1 MRLTSTRRTYKIRRI
16 RRPGLIFLLEP
27 AMRSTVRTALV
38 STVCLLVVAV
48 AAVAAPIKFARYPH
62 VSSGKLAFAYHGDLW
77 IANVDGSHPVRL
89 TAHVSRNTFPR
100 LSPDGKWVAFTSNRM
115 GNDDV
120 WVIPAL
126 GGEAR
131 QLTFHSTG
139 DTVLYWTPDGKRI
152 IFTSNRSGRTFGS
165 PLYTVAIDGGLPEP
179 LPMDVGTSGMV
190 KQDGSMIAFNRV
202 GGRYWR
208 KGYQGNASDDIY
220 VQDLKTR
227 KITQI
232 TGTNLQ
238 AFRTKRQS
246 LNPMWGADGMIYFSS
261 ERDGIFNIW
270 KIAATG
276 GEPTQVTSHK
286 QDGVQFPSMSPD
298 GKTIAYENE
307 FEVWTLAVPGG
318 SPKKVSIDLEYDP
331 KESLVQFVRSNG
343 RIDGF
348 SPSPDGDYAAIDYHG
363 EIFIVPTDP
372 EAGERRQVTSS
383 SWRDRREQ
391 FSPNGRYVAYTSDE
405 SKEEE
410 IWIFDRQSGS
420 RRKLTTHPS
429 FKSGAAFSPDSK
441 QLAYVAANRLFLA
454 DVEAG
459 KSIEVAYNIAGGY
472 QGLSFSP
479 DGKWLVYSRRDEDQ
493 NADVYLYDLAGKKEY
508 DVTPDPFSDTRAAFT
523 PDGRR
528 LVFLSERDGG
538 VTHLFVVTLDR
549 MREDP
554 DDPLVKERLK
564 KARTEKKDK
573 EDPAA
578 AGVKVDVAGID
589 SRVLQ
594 ITRGTEADGAYFLSA
609 DGRLVYFVSG
619 DERGRGLFSVG
630 IDGKDRKRVSDGAFA
645 GLTATS
651 DTKKVF
657 YTQDGELY
665 QMELAGEKRKTKI
678 NTAVTVKIDNRVEWQ
693 QIFDE
698 CWRVMKYQFYDE
710 KMHGRDWN
718 AIKAT
723 YEPLLKYVGE
733 NDDVYD
739 IANEMIGELN
749 ASHTGVSGPASRQIP
764 SSYTTRQPG
773 FELGADAGAYRI
785 SRIVRKGPADKEW
798 LNLKVGDYVLAID
811 GRPIKAG
818 DNYWALLNDPLNE
831 YVTFKVASTPAGAD
845 ARDVRIRTVA
855 SLNDVK
861 YREWVERNREF
872 VDKESNGQIAYV
884 HIQSMN
890 QPSLKIFQNEID
902 QYWNKKGLI
911 VDIRFN
917 GGGNI
922 DQELLDILERR
933 PYEFWNNRWGAR
945 TWGRR
950 PRQMVVGPKVML
962 INWRSASDSEVTPMG
977 FRDLGLGRIVGNP
990 TNASVIA
997 TGSYGLINGG
1007 SIRTPGSLVVTWDPT
1022 KPNNYGVNLENYGVA
1037 PDVFVKNTPEDEL
1050 QGFDRELKA
1059 AVDEALKMLKEKNW
1073 RYEK

>member
-1 MRLTSTRRTYKIRRI
+1 MRRTVRI
-16 RRPGLIFLLEP
+16 
-27 AMRSTVRTALV
+27 ALV
-38 STVCLLVVAV
+38 SAVCLLVA
-48 AAVAAPIKFARYPH
+48 AAVAIAAPVKFARYPH
-62 VSSGKLAFAYHGDLW
+62 VSSGKLVFAYHGDLW
-77 IANVDGSHPVRL
+77 IANADGARPMRL

-120 WVIPAL
+120 WVIPAA

-131 QLTFHSTG
+131 QLTFHTTA

-152 IFTSNRSGRTFGS
+152 IFASNRSARTFGS
-165 PLYTVAIDGGLPEP
+165 PLYTVAVDGGLPEP
-179 LPMDVGTSGMV
+179 LPMDVGTSGMI
-190 KQDGSMIAFNRV
+190 KQDGSTIAFNRV
-202 GGRYWR
+202 GARYWR

-220 VQDLKTR
+220 VQDLKTK
-227 KITQI
+227 KITQL

-261 ERDGIFNIW
+261 ERDGIFNVW
-270 KIAATG
+270 KMSPSG
-276 GEPTQVTSHK
+276 GEPTQVTFHK

-307 FEVWTLAVPGG
+307 FELWTLAVPGG
-318 SPKKVSIDLEYDP
+318 TPKKVTIDLEYDP
-331 KESLVQFVRSNG
+331 KENLVQFVQSKG

-348 SPSPDGDYAAIDYHG
+348 SPSPDGDYAAIDFHG

-372 EAGERRQVTSS
+372 EVGERRQVTSS
-383 SWRDRREQ
+383 SWRDRREA

-410 IWIFDRQSGS
+410 IWVFDRQTGT
-420 RRKLTTHPS
+420 RKKLTTHPS
-429 FKSGAAFSPDSK
+429 FKTNGAWSPDAK
-441 QLAYVAANRLFLA
+441 QLAYVAANRLFIA

-459 KSIEVAYNIAGGY
+459 KSVEVAYNIAGGY
-472 QGLSFSP
+472 QAVSFSP
-479 DGKWLVYSRRDEDQ
+479 DGKWLAYTRRDDDQ
-493 NADVYLYDLAGKKEY
+493 NADVYLYDLTAKKEY
-508 DVTPDPFSDTRAAFT
+508 DVTPNPFSDTRGVFT
-523 PDGRR
+523 PDSKR
-528 LVFLSERDGG
+528 LVFLSDRDGG

-549 MREDP
+549 LREDP

-564 KARTEKKDK
+564 KARAEKKDK
-573 EDPAA
+573 EDAA
-578 AGVKVDVAGID
+578 ANAVKVDVTGID
-589 SRVLQ
+589 RRVLQ
-594 ITRGTEADGAYFLSA
+594 LTRGAEADGASFFLSP
-609 DGRLVYFVSG
+609 DSRLVYFTSS
-619 DERGRGLFSVG
+619 DDRGRGRFSVG
-630 IDGKDRKRVSDGAFA
+630 IDGKDRKRVSDGAFG
-645 GLTATS
+645 GLAATP
-651 DTKKVF
+651 DAKRVF

-665 QMELAGEKRKTKI
+665 QMEMAGEKRKTKI

-710 KMHGRDWN
+710 KMNGRDWN
-718 AIKAT
+718 AIKAA

-749 ASHTGVSGPASRQIP
+749 ASHTGVSGPPSREIAP
-764 SSYTTRQPG
+764 SYTTRQPG
-773 FELGADAGAYRI
+773 FELEADAGAYRI
-785 SRIVRKGPADKEW
+785 SRIYRNGPADKEW
-798 LNLKVGDYVLAID
+798 LGLKVGDYVLAID
-811 GRPIKAG
+811 GKPIKAG

-831 YVTFKVASTPAGAD
+831 YVTFKVGSTPAGAD
-845 ARDVRIRTVA
+845 SREVRIKTVT
-855 SLNDVK
+855 SLSEVK
-861 YREWVERNREF
+861 YQEWVERNREF

-884 HIQSMN
+884 HIQAMN

-911 VDIRFN
+911 VDIRYN

-933 PYEFWNNRWGAR
+933 PYEFWNNRWGAP

-1022 KPNNYGVNLENYGVA
+1022 KPNNYGVNLENFGVA
-1037 PDVFVKNTPEDEL
+1037 PDVFVKNSPEDEL

-1059 AVDEALKMLKEKNW
+1059 AVDEALKMLKERNW

>member
-1 MRLTSTRRTYKIRRI
+1 MRRTVRI
-16 RRPGLIFLLEP
+16 
-27 AMRSTVRTALV
+27 ALV
-38 STVCLLVVAV
+38 SAVCLLVA
-48 AAVAAPIKFARYPH
+48 AAVAIAAPVKFARYPH
-62 VSSGKLAFAYHGDLW
+62 VSSGKLVFAYHGDLW
-77 IANVDGSHPVRL
+77 IANADGARPMRL

-120 WVIPAL
+120 WVIPAA

-131 QLTFHSTG
+131 QLTFHTTA

-152 IFTSNRSGRTFGS
+152 IFASNRSARTFGS
-165 PLYTVAIDGGLPEP
+165 PLYTVAVDGGLPEP
-179 LPMDVGTSGMV
+179 LPMDVGTSGMI
-190 KQDGSMIAFNRV
+190 KQDGSTIAFNRV
-202 GGRYWR
+202 GARYWR

-220 VQDLKTR
+220 VQDLKTK
-227 KITQI
+227 KITQL

-261 ERDGIFNIW
+261 ERDGIFNVW
-270 KIAATG
+270 KMSPSG
-276 GEPTQVTSHK
+276 GEPTQVTFHK

-307 FEVWTLAVPGG
+307 FELWTLAVPGG
-318 SPKKVSIDLEYDP
+318 TPKKVTIDLEYDP
-331 KESLVQFVRSNG
+331 KENLVQFVQSKG

-348 SPSPDGDYAAIDYHG
+348 SPSPDGDYAAIDFHG

-372 EAGERRQVTSS
+372 EVGERRQVTSS
-383 SWRDRREQ
+383 SWRDRREA

-410 IWIFDRQSGS
+410 IWVFDRQTGT
-420 RRKLTTHPS
+420 RKKLTTHPS
-429 FKSGAAFSPDSK
+429 FKTNGAWSPDAK
-441 QLAYVAANRLFLA
+441 QLAYVAANRLFIA

-459 KSIEVAYNIAGGY
+459 KSVEVAYNIAGGY
-472 QGLSFSP
+472 QAVSFSP
-479 DGKWLVYSRRDEDQ
+479 DGKWLAYTRRDDDQ
-493 NADVYLYDLAGKKEY
+493 NADVYLYDLTAKKEY
-508 DVTPDPFSDTRAAFT
+508 DVTPNPFSDTRGVFT
-523 PDGRR
+523 PDSKR
-528 LVFLSERDGG
+528 LVFLSDRDGG

-549 MREDP
+549 LREDP

-564 KARTEKKDK
+564 KARAEKKDK
-573 EDPAA
+573 EDAA
-578 AGVKVDVAGID
+578 ANAVKVDVTGID
-589 SRVLQ
+589 RRVLQ
-594 ITRGTEADGAYFLSA
+594 LTRGAEADGASFFLSP
-609 DGRLVYFVSG
+609 DSRLVYFTSS
-619 DERGRGLFSVG
+619 DDRGRGLFSVG
-630 IDGKDRKRVSDGAFA
+630 IDGKDRKRVSDGAFG
-645 GLTATS
+645 GLAATP
-651 DTKKVF
+651 DAKRVF

-665 QMELAGEKRKTKI
+665 QMEMAGEKRKTKI

-710 KMHGRDWN
+710 KMNGRDWN
-718 AIKAT
+718 AIKAA

-749 ASHTGVSGPASRQIP
+749 ASHTGVSGPPSREIAP
-764 SSYTTRQPG
+764 SYTTRQPG
-773 FELGADAGAYRI
+773 FELEADAGAYRI
-785 SRIVRKGPADKEW
+785 SRIYRNGPADKEW
-798 LNLKVGDYVLAID
+798 LGLKVGDYVLAID
-811 GRPIKAG
+811 GKPIKAG

-831 YVTFKVASTPAGAD
+831 YVTFKVGSTPAGAD
-845 ARDVRIRTVA
+845 SREVRIKTVT
-855 SLNDVK
+855 SLSEVK
-861 YREWVERNREF
+861 YQEWVERNREF

-884 HIQSMN
+884 HIQAMN

-911 VDIRFN
+911 VDIRYN

-933 PYEFWNNRWGAR
+933 PYEFWNNRWGAP

-1022 KPNNYGVNLENYGVA
+1022 KPNNYGVNLENFGVA
-1037 PDVFVKNTPEDEL
+1037 PDVFVKNSPEDEL

-1059 AVDEALKMLKEKNW
+1059 AVDEALKMLKERNW

>member
-1 MRLTSTRRTYKIRRI
+1 
-16 RRPGLIFLLEP
+16 
-27 AMRSTVRTALV
+27 MRSTIRTALV

-48 AAVAAPIKFARYPH
+48 AAVAAPVKFARYPH
-62 VSSGKLAFAYHGDLW
+62 VSNGKLAFAYHGDLW
-77 IANVDGSHPVRL
+77 IANADGSHPVRL

-120 WVIPAL
+120 WIIPSS

-131 QLTFHSTG
+131 QLTFHSTA
-139 DTVLYWTPDGKRI
+139 DTVVYWTPDGKRI
-152 IFTSNRSGRTFGS
+152 IFASNRSGRPFGS
-165 PLYTVAIDGGLPEP
+165 PLYTVALEGGLPEP
-179 LPMDVGTSGMV
+179 LPIDVGSNGMI
-190 KQDGSMIAFNRV
+190 KPDGSTLAFNRLGV
-202 GGRYWR
+202 RYWR
-208 KGYQGNASDDIY
+208 KGYQGNAADDIFL
-220 VQDLKTR
+220 QDLKSK
-227 KITQI
+227 KITQL

-270 KIAATG
+270 KISPSG

-307 FEVWTLAVPGG
+307 FELWTLAVPGG
-318 SPKKVSIDLEYDP
+318 SPKKVAIDLEYDP
-331 KESLVQFVRSNG
+331 KENLVQFVQSKG
-343 RIDGF
+343 RVDGF
-348 SPSPDGDYAAIDYHG
+348 SPSPDGDYAAIDFHG

-383 SWRDRREQ
+383 SWRDRREA
-391 FSPNGRYVAYTSDE
+391 FSPNGRFVAYTSDE

-410 IWIFDRQSGS
+410 IWIFDRQAGT

-429 FKSGAAFSPDSK
+429 FKNIGDWSPDSK
-441 QLAYVAANRLFLA
+441 QLAYVAANRLFVA
-454 DVEAG
+454 DVETA
-459 KSIEVAYNIAGGY
+459 KPVEVAYNQAGGY
-472 QGLSFSP
+472 QAVSFSP
-479 DGKWLVYSRRDEDQ
+479 GGKWLTYTRRDDDQ
-493 NADVYLYDLAGKKEY
+493 NADVYLFDLTAKKEY
-508 DVTPDPFSDTRAAFT
+508 DVTPNPFGESRPAFT
-523 PDGRR
+523 PDGKRI
-528 LVFLSERDGG
+528 VFLSDRDGG
-538 VTHLFVVTLDR
+538 VVHLFVVTLDR
-549 MREDP
+549 LREDP

-564 KARTEKKDK
+564 KARTEKREK

-578 AGVKVDVAGID
+578 VAVKVDVTGIER
-589 SRVLQ
+589 RVLQ
-594 ITRGTEADGAYFLSA
+594 LTRGTEADGAYFLSS
-609 DGRLVYFVSG
+609 DGKLVYFVSG

-645 GLTATS
+645 GLTATA
-651 DTKKVF
+651 DAKRVF
-657 YTQDGELY
+657 YTQEGELY
-665 QMELAGEKRKTKI
+665 QMELAGEKKKTKI

-718 AIKAT
+718 AVKAT
-723 YEPLLKYVGE
+723 YEPLLRYVGE

-749 ASHTGVSGPASRQIP
+749 ASHTGVSGPASREIP
-764 SSYTTRQPG
+764 PSYTTRLPG
-773 FELGADAGAYRI
+773 FDLEIDAGAYRI
-785 SRIVRKGPADKEW
+785 ARIYRKGPADKEW
-798 LNLKVGDYVLAID
+798 LALKVGDYVLAID

-818 DNYWALLNDPLNE
+818 DNFWALLNDPLNE
-831 YVTFKVASTPAGAD
+831 YVTFKVASTPAGTD
-845 ARDVRIRTVA
+845 ARDVRIKTVT

-890 QPSLKIFQNEID
+890 QPSLKIFQNEIE

>member
-1 MRLTSTRRTYKIRRI
+1 MRKTILVA
-16 RRPGLIFLLEP
+16 LIS
-27 AMRSTVRTALV
+27 A
-38 STVCLLVVAV
+38 VCLV
-48 AAVAAPIKFARYPH
+48 AAAVTAAAAPIKFARYPH
-62 VSSGKLAFAYHGDLW
+62 IANGKLAFAYHGDLW
-77 IANVDGSHPVRL
+77 VANADGTHPVRL

-100 LSPDGKWVAFTSNRM
+100 FSPDGKWVAFTSNRM

-120 WVIPAL
+120 WVVPAA

-131 QLTFHSTG
+131 QLTFLTTP

-152 IFTSNRSGRTFGS
+152 IFTSNRSGQPFGS
-165 PLYTVAIDGGLPEP
+165 PLYSVAVGGGLPEP
-179 LPMDVGTSGMV
+179 LSIDVGTNGMI
-190 KQDGSMIAFNRV
+190 KQDGSMLAFNRIPV
-202 GGRYWR
+202 RYWR
-208 KGYQGNASDDIY
+208 KGYKGNAADDIF
-220 VQDLKTR
+220 VQDLTTK
-227 KITQI
+227 KITQL
-232 TGTNLQ
+232 TGTDLQ

-246 LNPMWGADGMIYFSS
+246 INPMWGADGMIYFSS

-270 KIAATG
+270 RIASSG
-276 GEPTQVTSHK
+276 GEPVQVTFHK

-307 FEVWTLAVPGG
+307 FELWTLAVPGG
-318 SPKKVSIDLEYDP
+318 SPNKVAIDLEFDP
-331 KESLVQFVRSNG
+331 KENLVQFIQSKG

-348 SPSPDGDYAAIDYHG
+348 STSPDGDYAAIDFHG
-363 EIFIVPTDP
+363 EIFVVPTDP

-383 SWRDRREQ
+383 SWRDRRET
-391 FSPNGRYVAYTSDE
+391 FSPNGRYIAYTSDE

-410 IWIFDRQSGS
+410 VWVFDRQAGT
-420 RRKLTTHPS
+420 RRKLTTHAS
-429 FKSGAAFSPDSK
+429 FKTVGAWSPDS
-441 QLAYVAANRLFLA
+441 QRLAYVAANRLFVA

-459 KSIEVAYNIAGGY
+459 STIEVTNNPAGGF
-472 QGLSFSP
+472 QAVSFSP
-479 DGKWLVYSRRDEDQ
+479 DGNWLAYNRRDDDQ
-493 NADVYLYDLAGKKEY
+493 NSDVYLFDLATKKEY
-508 DVTPDPFSDTRAAFT
+508 DVTPNPFTDSRATFTR
-523 PDGRR
+523 DGKR
-528 LVFLSERDGG
+528 LVFLSDRDGS
-538 VTHLFVVTLDR
+538 VTHLFAVALDR
-549 MREDP
+549 LREDP

-564 KARTEKKDK
+564 KARADRKDK
-573 EDPAA
+573 EKDKEKEDASAMPI
-578 AGVKVDVAGID
+578 KVETAGID
-589 SRVLQ
+589 QRAIQL
-594 ITRGTEADGAYFLSA
+594 TKGTEADAAYFVSA
-609 DGRLVYFVSG
+609 DGRLVYFVSS
-619 DERGRGLFSVG
+619 DDKGRGLFSVG
-630 IDGKDRKRVSDGAFA
+630 IDGRDRKRVADGAFA
-645 GLTATS
+645 GLAATA

-665 QMELAGEKRKTKI
+665 QMDLAAEKKKTKI
-678 NTAVTVKIDNRVEWQ
+678 DTAVTVKVDNRVEWQ

-710 KMHGRDWN
+710 KMHGRDWD
-718 AIKAT
+718 AVKAT

-749 ASHTGVSGPASRQIP
+749 ASHTGVSGPPSREIP
-764 SSYTTRQPG
+764 AAYTTRLPG
-773 FELGADAGAYRI
+773 FDLEADAGAYRI
-785 SRIVRKGPADKEW
+785 SRIYRKGPADKEW
-798 LNLKVGDYVLAID
+798 LGLKVGDYVLAID
-811 GRPIKAG
+811 GKAIKAG
-818 DNYWALLNDPLNE
+818 DNYWQVLNDPLND
-831 YVTFKVASTPAGAD
+831 YVTFKVATTPAGAD
-845 ARDVRIRTVA
+845 ARDVRIKTA
-855 SLNDVK
+855 TSLSAVK
-861 YREWVERNREF
+861 YDEWVERNREF

-890 QPSLKIFQNEID
+890 QPSLKKFQNEID
-902 QYWNKKGLI
+902 QFWNKKGLI
-911 VDIRFN
+911 VDIRYN

-933 PYEFWNNRWGAR
+933 PFEFWNNRWGSR

-997 TGSYGLINGG
+997 TGSYGLVNGG

-1050 QGFDRELKA
+1050 KGFDRELKT
-1059 AVDEALKMLKEKNW
+1059 AVDEALKMLKEKVW
-1073 RYEK
+1073 RFGEK

>member
-1 MRLTSTRRTYKIRRI
+1 MRKTLRI
-16 RRPGLIFLLEP
+16 
-27 AMRSTVRTALV
+27 TLV
-38 STVCLLVVAV
+38 STVFLVAIAA

-62 VSSGKLAFAYHGDLW
+62 VANGKLAFAYHGDLW
-77 IANVDGSHPVRL
+77 VANADGSGPVRL

-100 LSPDGKWVAFTSNRM
+100 FSPDGKWVAFTSNRM

-120 WVIPAL
+120 WVIPAS

-131 QLTFHSTG
+131 QLTFLTTA
-139 DTVLYWTPDGKRI
+139 DTVLYWTPDGRRI
-152 IFTSNRSGRTFGS
+152 IFASNRSSRPFGS
-165 PLYTVAIDGGLPEP
+165 PLYTVALEGGLPEP
-179 LPMDVGTSGMV
+179 LPIDTGSNGMIR
-190 KQDGSMIAFNRV
+190 QDGSMLAFNRIAV
-202 GGRYWR
+202 RYWR
-208 KGYQGNASDDIY
+208 KGYKGNAADDIF

-227 KITQI
+227 KITQL
-232 TGTNLQ
+232 TGNDLQ

-261 ERDGIFNIW
+261 ERDGVFNLW
-270 KIAATG
+270 KMPATG
-276 GEPTQVTSHK
+276 GEPVQVTFHK

-307 FEVWTLAVPGG
+307 FELWTLAVPGG
-318 SPKKVSIDLEYDP
+318 SPKKVAIDLSYDP
-331 KESLVQFVRSNG
+331 KENLVQFVQSKG

-348 SPSPDGDYAAIDYHG
+348 SPSPDGDYAAIDFHG

-383 SWRDRREQ
+383 SWRDRRET
-391 FSPNGRYVAYTSDE
+391 FSPNGRYIAYTSDE
-405 SKEEE
+405 SREEE
-410 IWIFDRQSGS
+410 VWVFDRQTAS
-420 RRKLTTHPS
+420 RKKLTTHPS
-429 FKSGAAFSPDSK
+429 FKSSATWSPDSK
-441 QLAYVAANRLFLA
+441 QVAYVAANRLYVA
-454 DVEAG
+454 DIEAG
-459 KSIEVAYNIAGGY
+459 KPLEVAYNQAGGF
-472 QGLSFSP
+472 QALSFSP
-479 DGKWLVYSRRDEDQ
+479 DGKWLTYTRRDEDQ
-493 NADVYLYDLAGKKEY
+493 NSDVYLFDLAAKKEY
-508 DVTPDPFSDTRAAFT
+508 DVTPNPFTDSRAAFT
-523 PDGRR
+523 PDGKR
-528 LVFLSERDGG
+528 LVFLSDRDGG
-538 VTHLFVVTLDR
+538 VVHLFVVALDR
-549 MREDP
+549 LREDP

-564 KARTEKKDK
+564 KARADRKDK

-578 AGVKVDVAGID
+578 ALIKVETAGID
-589 SRVLQ
+589 RRAIQL
-594 ITRGTEADGAYFLSA
+594 TRGAEADGPYFLSS
-609 DGRLVYFVSG
+609 DGRSVYFVGG
-619 DERGRGLFSVG
+619 DEKGRGLFSVG
-630 IDGKDRKRVSDGAFA
+630 IDGKDRKRVADGAFA
-645 GLTATS
+645 GLASTA
-651 DTKKVF
+651 DTKKAF
-657 YTQDGELY
+657 YLQDGELY
-665 QMELAGEKRKTKI
+665 QMELSGEKKKTKI
-678 NTAVTVKIDNRVEWQ
+678 NTAVTVKVDNRVEWQ

-710 KMHGRDWN
+710 KMHGRDWD
-718 AIKAT
+718 AVKAT

-749 ASHTGVSGPASRQIP
+749 ASHTGVSGPPSREIP
-764 SSYTTRQPG
+764 ASYTTRLPG
-773 FELGADAGAYRI
+773 FDLEADAGAYRI
-785 SRIVRKGPADKEW
+785 SHIYRKGPADKEW
-798 LNLKVGDYVLAID
+798 LGLKTGDYVLAID
-811 GRPIKAG
+811 GRTIKAG

-831 YVTFKVASTPAGAD
+831 YVTFKVAATPAGAD
-845 ARDVRIRTVA
+845 ARDVRIKTAA
-855 SLNDVK
+855 SLSDVK
-861 YREWVERNREF
+861 YQEWVERNREF

-884 HIQSMN
+884 HIQAMN
-890 QPSLKIFQNEID
+890 QPSLKTFQNEID
-902 QYWNKKGLI
+902 QFWNKKGLI
-911 VDIRFN
+911 VDIRYN

-1022 KPNNYGVNLENYGVA
+1022 KPNNYGTNLENYGVA

-1050 QGFDRELKA
+1050 KGFDRELKA

-1073 RYEK
+1073 RFEK

>member
-1 MRLTSTRRTYKIRRI
+1 MRHTIRI
-16 RRPGLIFLLEP
+16 
-27 AMRSTVRTALV
+27 ALV
-38 STVCLLVVAV
+38 SAVCLLAV
-48 AAVAAPIKFARYPH
+48 AAVALAAPVKFARYPH
-62 VSSGKLAFAYHGDLW
+62 VSGGKLVFAYHGDLW
-77 IANVDGSHPVRL
+77 IANADGTRPVRL

-100 LSPDGKWVAFTSNRM
+100 LSPDGKSVAFTSNRM

-120 WVIPAL
+120 WVIPAA

-131 QLTFHSTG
+131 QLTFHSTA

-152 IFTSNRSGRTFGS
+152 IFASNRSARPFGS
-165 PLYTVAIDGGLPEP
+165 PLYTVSVDGGLPEP
-179 LPMDVGTSGMV
+179 LPMDVGSNGMI
-190 KQDGSMIAFNRV
+190 KQDGSTVAFNRL
-202 GGRYWR
+202 GARYWR

-220 VQDLKTR
+220 IQDLKTK
-227 KITQI
+227 KITQL

-246 LNPMWGADGMIYFSS
+246 VNPMWGADGMIYFSS

-270 KIAATG
+270 KIATTG
-276 GEPTQVTSHK
+276 GEPTQVTFHK

-307 FEVWTLAVPGG
+307 FELWTLTVPGG

-331 KESLVQFVRSNG
+331 KENLVQFVQSKG
-343 RIDGF
+343 RVDGF
-348 SPSPDGDYAAIDYHG
+348 APSPEGDYAAIDFHG

-372 EAGERRQVTSS
+372 EVGERRQVTSS
-383 SWRDRREQ
+383 SWRDRREV

-410 IWIFDRQSGS
+410 IWVFDRQAGT
-420 RRKLTTHPS
+420 RKKLTTYPS
-429 FKSGAAFSPDSK
+429 FKTIGAWSPDAK
-441 QLAYVAANRLFLA
+441 QLAYVAANRLFIA

-459 KSIEVAYNIAGGY
+459 KSNEVAYNVAGGY
-472 QGLSFSP
+472 QAVSFSP
-479 DGKWLVYSRRDEDQ
+479 DGKWLTYTRRDDDQ
-493 NADVYLYDLAGKKEY
+493 NADVYLYDLTAKKEY
-508 DVTPDPFSDTRAAFT
+508 DVTPDPFTDTRSLFT
-523 PDGRR
+523 PDGKR
-528 LVFLSERDGG
+528 LVFLSDRDGG

-549 MREDP
+549 LREDP
-554 DDPLVKERLK
+554 DDPLVKERLR
-564 KARTEKKDK
+564 KARAERKDK

-578 AGVKVDVAGID
+578 NGVKVDVAGID
-589 SRVLQ
+589 RRVLQ
-594 ITRGTEADGAYFLSA
+594 LTRGAEADGASFFLST
-609 DGRLVYFVSG
+609 DGRLVYFTSA
-619 DERGRGLFSVG
+619 DDKGRGLFSVG
-630 IDGKDRKRVSDGAFA
+630 IDGKDRKRVSDGAFG
-645 GLTATS
+645 GLTATA
-651 DTKKVF
+651 DAKKVF
-657 YTQDGELY
+657 YLQDGELY
-665 QMELAGEKRKTKI
+665 QMEMAGEKRKTKI

-710 KMHGRDWN
+710 KMNGRDWN
-718 AIKAT
+718 AIKAA

-749 ASHTGVSGPASRQIP
+749 ASHTGVSGPPSREIAP
-764 SSYTTRQPG
+764 SYTTRQPG
-773 FELGADAGAYRI
+773 FELEADAGAYRI
-785 SRIVRKGPADKEW
+785 ARIYRNGPADKEW
-798 LNLKVGDYVLAID
+798 LGVKVGDYVLAID
-811 GRPIKAG
+811 GKPIKAG

-845 ARDVRIRTVA
+845 ARDVRIRTVT
-855 SLNDVK
+855 SLSEVK
-861 YREWVERNREF
+861 YKEWVQRNREF

-911 VDIRFN
+911 IDIRYN

-1037 PDVFVKNTPEDEL
+1037 PDVFVKNSPEDEL

>member
-1 MRLTSTRRTYKIRRI
+1 MRHTIRI
-16 RRPGLIFLLEP
+16 
-27 AMRSTVRTALV
+27 AVV
-38 STVCLLVVAV
+38 SVVCLLVVA
-48 AAVAAPIKFARYPH
+48 AATIAAPVKFARYPH
-62 VSSGKLAFAYHGDLW
+62 VSSGKLVFAYHGDLW
-77 IANVDGSHPVRL
+77 IANADGSRPVRL
-89 TAHVSRNTFPR
+89 TAHVSRNTYPR
-100 LSPDGKWVAFTSNRM
+100 LSPDGTWVAFTSNRM

-120 WVIPAL
+120 WVIPAA

-165 PLYTVAIDGGLPEP
+165 PLYTVAVGGGLPEP
-179 LPMDVGTSGMV
+179 MPMDVGASGMV

-202 GGRYWR
+202 GPRYWR

-220 VQDLKTR
+220 VQDLKTK
-227 KITQI
+227 KITQL
-232 TGTNLQ
+232 TGTTLQ

-270 KIAATG
+270 KMSPAG

-307 FEVWTLAVPGG
+307 FEIWTLAVPGG
-318 SPKKVSIDLEYDP
+318 SPKKVAIDLDFDP
-331 KESLVQFVRSNG
+331 KENLVQFVKSNG
-343 RIDGF
+343 RVDGF
-348 SPSPDGDYAAIDYHG
+348 SPSPDGDYAAIDFHG

-372 EAGERRQVTSS
+372 ETGERRQVTSS

-391 FSPNGRYVAYTSDE
+391 FSPSGRYVAYTSDE
-405 SKEEE
+405 SREEE
-410 IWIFDRQSGS
+410 IWIFDRQAGT

-429 FKSGAAFSPDSK
+429 FKSVAAFSPDSK
-441 QLAYVAANRLFLA
+441 QLAYVAANRLFVA

-459 KSIEVAYNIAGGY
+459 KSAEVAYNIAGGY
-472 QGLSFSP
+472 QGVSFSP
-479 DGKWLVYSRRDEDQ
+479 DGKWLLYTRRDDDQ

-508 DVTPDPFSDTRAAFT
+508 DVTPNPFSDTRAVFT

-528 LVFLSERDGG
+528 VVFLSDRDGG
-538 VTHLFVVTLDR
+538 VAHLFVVTLDR
-549 MREDP
+549 LREDP

-573 EDPAA
+573 EDPAG

-589 SRVLQ
+589 RRVLQ
-594 ITRGTEADGAYFLSA
+594 LTRGAEADGAYFLSS
-609 DGRLVYFVSG
+609 DGKLVYFVSA
-619 DERGRGLFSVG
+619 DERGRGLFSVTL
-630 IDGKDRKRVSDGAFA
+630 DGKDRKRVSDGAFA
-645 GLTATS
+645 GLTATA

-665 QMELAGEKRKTKI
+665 QMELAGEKKKTKI

-718 AIKAT
+718 AIKAM
-723 YEPLLKYVGE
+723 YEPLLKYVGQ

-749 ASHTGVSGPASRQIP
+749 ASHTGVSGPPSREIAP
-764 SSYTTRQPG
+764 SYSTRQPG
-773 FELGADAGAYRI
+773 FELEADAGAYRI

-811 GRPIKAG
+811 GKAIKAG

-831 YVTFKVASTPAGAD
+831 YVTFKVASAPAGTD
-845 ARDVRIRTVA
+845 ARDVRIKTVA
-855 SLNDVK
+855 SLSDVK
-861 YREWVERNREF
+861 YKEWVERNREF

-890 QPSLKIFQNEID
+890 QPSLKIFQNEIE
-902 QYWNKKGLI
+902 QFSNKKGLI
-911 VDIRFN
+911 IDIRYN

-1037 PDVFVKNTPEDEL
+1037 PDVFVKNSPEDEL

-1059 AVDEALKMLKEKNW
+1059 AVDEALKMLKEKTW